1 MLVFNDRHFLRHI
14 SMPTLREFTQQHKIS
29 PKLNI
34 DWEAAAETLHA
45 LVGKELDR
53 LEESLV
59 HGALEVESRKDLEHD
74 LMLWHDDLKRAN
86 AMSNAQAVQE
96 FRCICADDPLALAA
110 FDNRTEREIAL
121 WMLAFRDKAFRDAEL
136 HLAFQAKTNGK
147 FWKKHLIPAGSSSP
161 RIGHNSNRSAKRS
174 PSSTKKWA
182 LAKAVMSKSASAP
195 RTAAFR

>member
-34 DWEAAAETLHA
+34 DWEAAADTLHA

-121 WMLAFRDKAFRDAEL
+121 W
-136 HLAFQAKTNGK
+136 
-147 FWKKHLIPAGSSSP
+147 WLIS
-161 RIGHNSNRSAKRS
+161 
-174 PSSTKKWA
+174 
-182 LAKAVMSKSASAP
+182 
-195 RTAAFR
+195 